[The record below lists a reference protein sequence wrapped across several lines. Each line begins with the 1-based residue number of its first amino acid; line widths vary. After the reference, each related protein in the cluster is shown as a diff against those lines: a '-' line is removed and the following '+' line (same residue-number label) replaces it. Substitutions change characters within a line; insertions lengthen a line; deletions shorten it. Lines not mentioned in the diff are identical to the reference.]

1 MLALHAVP
9 GPVVMRR
16 AEISLERAFGMEF
29 PWPSGFS
36 SSLHRPNSV
45 FYPGHQYKFGEE
57 VRIEPK
63 AFPNC
68 DDPDA
73 RFDFRIAP
81 DLPSGLSLNSSNGII
96 EGKATQELKTTEY
109 VVTALYMGADCC
121 ALVQNCAIALCSQLL
136 SDRPTTRAPIFGC
149 FELEA
154 V

>member
-9 GPVVMRR
+9 GPVIMRR

-36 SSLHRPNSV
+36 YPLHRPNSV

-81 DLPSGLSLNSSNGII
+81 YLPPGLSLNPSTGII
-96 EGKATQELKTTEY
+96 EGKATQEFKSTEY
-109 VVTALYMGADCC
+109 VATAIWGLTVVLLCGLRWLPH
-121 ALVQNCAIALCSQLL
+121 LVVRSTL
-136 SDRPTTRAPIFGC
+136 
-149 FELEA
+149 
-154 V
+154 